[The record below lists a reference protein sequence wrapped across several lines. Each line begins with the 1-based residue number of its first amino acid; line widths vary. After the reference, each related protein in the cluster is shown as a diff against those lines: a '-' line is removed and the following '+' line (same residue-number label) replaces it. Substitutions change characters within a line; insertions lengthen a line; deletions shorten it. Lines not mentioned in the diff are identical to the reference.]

1 MNLEYLDAQYA
12 RGFDAG
18 ERAAFRDRRCG
29 RNRIKPLVLRDTYER
44 AWWDGYTPRS
54 STWARNVSPNG
65 WWTAEAEN
73 VPSLLSQIEREGEP
87 A

>member
-29 RNRIKPLVLRDTYER
+29 RTRIRPLVLTDTYHR
-44 AWWDGYTPRS
+44 AWWDGYTPRT
-54 STWARNVSPNG
+54 STWARAAAPDA
-65 WWTAEAEN
+65 WWAEREPA
-73 VPSLLSQIEREGEP
+73 VMFDASQIG
-87 A
+87 ACA

>member
-18 ERAAFRDRRCG
+18 ERAAFRDRRVG
-29 RNRIKPLVLRDTYER
+29 RVRIKPLVLGDTYEL
-44 AWWDGYTPRS
+44 AWWDGYTPRT
-54 STWARNVSPNG
+54 STWARNLTTSG
-65 WWTAEAEN
+65 WWTA
-73 VPSLLSQIEREGEP
+73 EREGEP